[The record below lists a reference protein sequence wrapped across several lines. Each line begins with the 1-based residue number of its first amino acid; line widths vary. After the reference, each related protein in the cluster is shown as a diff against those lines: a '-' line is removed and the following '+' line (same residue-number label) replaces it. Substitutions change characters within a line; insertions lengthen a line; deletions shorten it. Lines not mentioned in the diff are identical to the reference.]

1 MGLINRELCDRETVF
16 LLSSP
21 SRIHISSTRIREL
34 ARFNRKLDDFVPKSI
49 EEEVYEKLFEHYKDL
64 PTFYIKDH
72 KENNI
77 KSTKD

>member
-16 LLSSP
+16 LLGSP
-21 SRIHISSTRIREL
+21 NQIHISSTRIREL
-34 ARFNRKLDDFVPKSI
+34 ARFNRKLDGFVPKSI
-49 EEEVYEKLFEHYKDL
+49 EDEVNAKLFEHYKDL

-77 KSTKD
+77 EP